1 MHRRQSLDQR
11 QGIEANSVAVHEWV
25 GQDIHRVDPTLE
37 SRERGREILGSPD
50 FERGDVEAE
59 GLGRCLNL
67 ADLQDGGWRL
77 TIMANRGSPG
87 TPSRNRASRLP
98 ARSVD
103 CSDRPVTLPPGR
115 ARVATKPVPTG
126 SAANAM
132 TIGMTDVAFFAAITG
147 SAECVTITSTLR

>member
-11 QGIEANSVAVHEWV
+11 QGIEANSVAVDEWV
-25 GQDIHRVDPTLE
+25 AQDIHRVDPTLE

-59 GLGRCLNL
+59 VL
-67 ADLQDGGWRL
+67 AVASTSLISRTAAGAPGL
-77 TIMANRGSPG
+77 TIMANLRRPG
-87 TPSRNRASRLP
+87 TTSRNRASRLP

-126 SAANAM
+126 SAANA
-132 TIGMTDVAFFAAITG
+132 
-147 SAECVTITSTLR
+147 